1 MIEHQN
7 HTRTHGNRRN
17 DSDNPPQ
24 KVMSYNLHSCIG
36 TDGRYD
42 PERILQVIDEVKPT
56 ILGMQEVRR
65 NTPHDKEILGLIQ
78 RQSPNCHL
86 LFAQT
91 FADKQGEFG
100 NALVSPYPISDH
112 VNIDLGPENALAWR
126 ARNAEAR
133 RAVFTK
139 LDISGQPLRVIVTHL
154 GVEWGVRRQ
163 QAQTLVSAINRYINL
178 DTEATV
184 FMGDFNEWTPANAF
198 VRRMDRRFS
207 KHVTRRT
214 FPSYAPLLPLDRI
227 WMSSHLSGIRTVAHR
242 SLLARRASDHL
253 PLCLEFDW

>member
-1 MIEHQN
+1 M
-7 HTRTHGNRRN
+7 
-17 DSDNPPQ
+17 PLW
-24 KVMSYNLHSCIG
+24 KMSSL
-36 TDGRYD
+36 
-42 PERILQVIDEVKPT
+42 
-56 ILGMQEVRR
+56 VRR

-100 NALVSPYPISDH
+100 NAV
-112 VNIDLGPENALAWR
+112 V
-126 ARNAEAR
+126 
-133 RAVFTK
+133 
-139 LDISGQPLRVIVTHL
+139 PLRVIVTHL
-154 GVEWGVRRQ
+154 GVEKGVRRQ
-163 QAQTLVSAINRYINL
+163 QAQTLVSAINRHINL

-253 PLCLEFDW
+253 PLCLEV